1 MKGYANLGSAAGDLL
16 GAFMNK
22 DVYRQKGYNETLPK
36 AMQARYY
43 DARTQ
48 NELLDAEGKRR
59 AQAVTSDDLIRALGV
74 PDDLIGRVR
83 AGDTDQY
90 SDVGPQIPVDPLTI
104 DKVRRGD
111 VAHTAVTMGG
121 GNAAQIMDAL
131 LKGQRMNAQDM
142 VMGGQYEAPDVGRA
156 TAAAEG
162 KALYDDGTSGILDI
176 FTGGVTPTAR
186 SQAAVSADY
195 AQAEANRALAEQR
208 RMEKEAGGKDPAKIV
223 MAQRLQTMGFSPDEA
238 LELALMDST
247 PTEQYLRMVERFSD
261 GYPDQVAD
269 AKLAA
274 DQIMAETY
282 GPGWR
287 SMTLQGRRSA
297 APPSATTI
305 PPGWTFQVE
314 P

>member
-1 MKGYANLGSAAGDLL
+1 MKGYANLGSAAGELL

-22 DVYRQKGYNETLPK
+22 DVYRQKGYNESLPK

-121 GNAAQIMDAL
+121 GNAAQILDAL
-131 LKGQRMNAQDM
+131 LKGQTMTARDT
-142 VMGGQYEAPDVGRA
+142 MGDEGRA
-156 TAAAEG
+156 IAATEG
-162 KALYDDGTSGILDI
+162 KARYDDGTSGIMNI
-176 FTGGVTPTAR
+176 FTGSVTPTAR
-186 SQAAVSADY
+186 SQAATGADY

-282 GPGWR
+282 GPSWR

-297 APPSATTI
+297 APPPATTI
-305 PPGWTFQVE
+305 PTGWSFEVE